1 MTTVVVP
8 TRRMLTAAGT
18 RAISLTETSKISRMR
33 VTMHQRYTTRLGWA
47 AVVVQTRRVMT
58 AADTRAISLTETSK
72 ISAHGARNAWSAEG
86 PRTGVATRA
95 DAAGDEAAADLEMRT
110 ISFLTWP
117 YQLHMTYV

>member
-8 TRRMLTAAGT
+8 TRRMLTAAG
-18 RAISLTETSKISRMR
+18 
-33 VTMHQRYTTRLGWA
+33 
-47 AVVVQTRRVMT
+47 
-58 AADTRAISLTETSK
+58 TRAISLTETSK

-95 DAAGDEAAADLEMRT
+95 DAAGDEAAANLEMRT

>member
-1 MTTVVVP
+1 M
-8 TRRMLTAAGT
+8 TAAGT

-33 VTMHQRYTTRLGWA
+33 VTMHQRYTTRLGWS

-58 AADTRAISLTETSK
+58 AAGTRAISLTETSK